1 VSSVGASGAG
11 FVVVDICLV
20 TPSAPFAVIWIEVAL
35 VNCQLRYTVSP
46 FVMLLLLALKTKV
59 GGCVCVTVTDTCCGL
74 LLPPGP
80 VAMAV

>member
-1 VSSVGASGAG
+1 
-11 FVVVDICLV
+11 
-20 TPSAPFAVIWIEVAL
+20 
-35 VNCQLRYTVSP
+35 
-46 FVMLLLLALKTKV
+46 MLLLLALKTKV